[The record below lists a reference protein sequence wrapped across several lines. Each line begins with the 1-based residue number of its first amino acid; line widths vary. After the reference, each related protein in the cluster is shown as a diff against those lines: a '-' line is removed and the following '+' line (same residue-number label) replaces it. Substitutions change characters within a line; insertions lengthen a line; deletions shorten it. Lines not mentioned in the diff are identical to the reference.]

1 MSVGEFT
8 ASNIHLDED
17 KREEEL
23 SKKKALVDMVKLNA
37 DIAALF
43 DLGSKVGR
51 HRLKDLFVYPHIAH
65 RTCAW
70 ISCDRYLTE
79 YWYRYCDRASFMR
92 LLRGC

>member
-37 DIAALF
+37 DIAALV
-43 DLGSKVGR
+43 DLGSKVGVMFQ
-51 HRLKDLFVYPHIAH
+51 KI
-65 RTCAW
+65 CA
-70 ISCDRYLTE
+70 
-79 YWYRYCDRASFMR
+79 
-92 LLRGC
+92 

>member
-37 DIAALF
+37 DIAALV

-51 HRLKDLFVYPHIAH
+51 
-65 RTCAW
+65 
-70 ISCDRYLTE
+70 
-79 YWYRYCDRASFMR
+79 
-92 LLRGC
+92 